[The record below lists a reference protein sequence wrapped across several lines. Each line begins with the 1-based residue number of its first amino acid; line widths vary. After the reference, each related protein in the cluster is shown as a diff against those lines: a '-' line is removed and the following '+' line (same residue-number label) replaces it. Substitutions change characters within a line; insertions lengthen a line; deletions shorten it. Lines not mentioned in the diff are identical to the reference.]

1 MNDIQIFKNEEF
13 GQVRVIEKNKEAWFC
28 LVDVCRVLD
37 INNSSQLK
45 TRLNQ
50 DGVIINEVIDS
61 MGRKQEATFI
71 NEPNL
76 YKAIFQSR
84 KPEAESFTNW
94 VTNEILPSIRKTGGY
109 IAGEERMTEDELVLK
124 AMTVLNRKVANLKQK
139 NTQLQLENTQHKQ
152 MIGELKPKADYT
164 DKILQSKSTVTVT
177 AIAKDYGMS
186 AIEFNKVLHDLK
198 IQFKQSG
205 QWFLYEKYQRCGYTH
220 SKTTEY
226 KRNDGTIGSK
236 LNTEWTQKGRLFLYN
251 RLKESN
257 IIPVIEKE

>member
-1 MNDIQIFKNEEF
+1 MNDIQIFNNEEF
-13 GQVRVIEKNKEAWFC
+13 GQVRVIENNKEAWFC

-84 KPEAESFTNW
+84 KPEADSFTNW

-139 NTQLQLENTQHKQ
+139 NTQLKLENIQNRQ
-152 MIGELKPKADYT
+152 VIGELKPKADYT
-164 DKILQSKSTVTVT
+164 DKILQSKNTVTVT

-186 AIEFNKVLHDLK
+186 AIEFNKILHDLK

-226 KRNDGTIGSK
+226 KRSDGTLGSK

-251 RLKESN
+251 RLKELN